1 MLKNL
6 KSLFIIEES
15 EQETEK
21 KDANQDSGAANPN
34 PASPQNTKPR
44 TSSKE
49 GIIDSK
55 IIEKLLHAVEK
66 NNLDGFDYLEYKKSL
81 KALEKIPMDEAT
93 RYRSAFAT
101 ASTMDVTLNKLLETT
116 NFYLGVLEKE
126 NEQFLSALKNQFNA
140 KVSGGQQ
147 EISKF
152 QSLVKEK
159 SAQIKKLT
167 EEIAKFQEQISTME
181 QEVEE
186 SNAKIEKTQ
195 NDFKRTYLHLRG
207 QFETDKEKMQKYLK

>member
-15 EQETEK
+15 EQEIEK
-21 KDANQDSGAANPN
+21 KDEIQKGSAANPK
-34 PASPQNTKPR
+34 PSSPQNTKNTLPS
-44 TSSKE
+44 TE
-49 GIIDSK
+49 GIIDAK
-55 IIEKLLHAVEK
+55 IIEKLLQAVEK

-81 KALEKIPMDEAT
+81 KALEKMPMDEAT
-93 RYRSAFAT
+93 RYRSAFAA
-101 ASTMDVTLNKLLETT
+101 ASAMEVTLDKLLETT

-126 NEQFLSALKNQFNA
+126 NEQFLSASKNQFNA

-159 SAQIKKLT
+159 SEQIKKLT
-167 EEIAKFQEQISTME
+167 EEIAKFQKQISSME
-181 QEVEE
+181 EEVAE

-207 QFETDKEKMQKYLK
+207 QFEADKEKMLKYLK